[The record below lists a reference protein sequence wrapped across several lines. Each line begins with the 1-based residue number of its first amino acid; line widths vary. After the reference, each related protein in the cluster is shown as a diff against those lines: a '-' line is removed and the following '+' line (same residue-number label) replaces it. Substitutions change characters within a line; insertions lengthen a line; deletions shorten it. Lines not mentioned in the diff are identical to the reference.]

1 MVLYLRPVLLL
12 PGCVIVTCILLAL
25 NLFLILPPVQLHLF
39 PVTSGLDLGEWV
51 LCIVSVTCPNN
62 CNLTFSI
69 CRCYLVSCTCAVCVF
84 LPLLC
89 FYSFCYLY
97 QEPVS
102 VWKSLVSFT
111 CHLHL
116 CFSVFGASWV
126 CGSQLFLSCTVRV
139 VTCCDGVV
147 FQGFLSVL
155 LSTVRQTLV
164 VWKKLWQDSWGVS
177 VCLVTRSPENSVYVS
192 FNLQPAH
199 RNWIRCRERRRSQI
213 GSHRPYL

>member
-25 NLFLILPPVQLHLF
+25 NLFLILPPVQLPLF

-102 VWKSLVSFT
+102 VWKLLVSFT

-126 CGSQLFLSCTVRV
+126 CGSQLFLSCTVVLSPV
-139 VTCCDGVV
+139 VTVLCFRASWVCCS
-147 FQGFLSVL
+147 QLSVK
-155 LSTVRQTLV
+155 LSLYGRSSDRTA
-164 VWKKLWQDSWGVS
+164 GVS
-177 VCLVTRSPENSVYVS
+177 VSAWLPEVRRTVFMWVLTYNQHTETGSG
-192 FNLQPAH
+192 AG
-199 RNWIRCRERRRSQI
+199 REE
-213 GSHRPYL
+213 GHK